1 MSSGRRPDPVMS
13 GGRTETNAHIR
24 KCQEFLHWLG
34 EAHPDAALVAGGAPL
49 GTWGRV
55 VAGWYR
61 AGSSVY
67 LRLNL
72 DGAGSVRRVVA
83 VRPASWGA
91 TIETAGSPCGRT
103 GIHVVWHDTGADG
116 VEICEEIAAVMWRWA
131 RERWPGCRL
140 ISCSRRTDRQFSIS
154 GRCLRLLVRRGNCAW
169 LLLAPARYPCPEDS
183 RTLLTQALLWHSRLR
198 RTGCLPACTR
208 AFLFAPAGE
217 ADVLS
222 HRAACLDPA
231 AIGLEVWELHKDA
244 AGRWSAARSS
254 GPAVPQ
260 EGRDY
265 RWPAHDCERGGR
277 DLSRVLAL
285 APSAI
290 RLHGRLREY
299 DSLRLF
305 GLEFA
310 RAYGEKRDRIE
321 FGVGPERVTLDESN
335 FGELR
340 RLVDEILYYRRPDSP
355 DRHHPYYRL
364 QSERWLESLI
374 LDDRQRLF
382 PELAHEH
389 VYPQIPVYLGDLQ
402 GRADILAAD
411 LDGVLVVMELKTAAD
426 PELPLQCLDYW
437 GRVLRHNCAGDF
449 QRRGYFPGM
458 TLRDSHPKM
467 YLVAPV
473 FSFHDS
479 TERLLRYFR
488 AGLEI
493 WKIAVNEEW
502 RAGVDILRRIRY
514 LSGPPAE
521 A

>member
-1 MSSGRRPDPVMS
+1 MFSRGRPGAFVSRN
-13 GGRTETNAHIR
+13 RRETDAHTR
-24 KCQEFLHWLG
+24 KCLEFLHWLG
-34 EAHPDAALVAGGAPL
+34 KDHPDAALVAGGLQL

-61 AGSSVY
+61 AGSVVY

-72 DGAGSVRRVVA
+72 DGSSRLRRVVA
-83 VRPASWGA
+83 VRSAPWGA
-91 TIETAGSPCGRT
+91 TVETAGLPCARRA
-103 GIHVVWHDTGADG
+103 IRVVWRDTGAESADVG
-116 VEICEEIAAVMWRWA
+116 EEIAAELWNWA

-140 ISCSRRTDRQFSIS
+140 LLCTRRTDRQFSIS
-154 GRCLRLLVRRGNCAW
+154 GRCVRLLVRRGDCAW

-198 RTGCLPACTR
+198 RSGRLPAGAR
-208 AFLFAPAGE
+208 VFLFAPAGE

-222 HRAACLDPA
+222 HRAACIDPA
-231 AIGLEVWELHKDA
+231 AVGLEVWELHRDT
-244 AGRWSAARSS
+244 AGRWSAAR
-254 GPAVPQ
+254 GGDPAAPQ

-265 RWPAHDCERGGR
+265 RWPAHDCDRSGGE
-277 DLSRVLAL
+277 LSRVLAL

-290 RLHGRLREY
+290 RLHCRLHEY
-299 DSLRLF
+299 DSLRLL

-310 RAYGEKRDRIE
+310 RAYGEERDHIE

-355 DRHHPYYRL
+355 DRRHPYYRL
-364 QSERWLESLI
+364 QAERWLESLI

-389 VYPQIPVYLGDLQ
+389 VYPQTPVYLGDLQ
-402 GRADILAAD
+402 GRVDILAAD
-411 LDGVLVVMELKTAAD
+411 RDGVLVVMELKTAAD
-426 PELPLQCLDYW
+426 AELPLQCIDYW
-437 GRVLRHNCAGDF
+437 GRVLRHNRAGDF

-458 TLRDSHPKM
+458 TLKDRDPKL
-467 YLVAPV
+467 YLVAPI

-488 AGLEI
+488 SGLEI

-502 RAGVDILRRIRY
+502 RAGVDILRRSRCPG
-514 LSGPPAE
+514 GPPLE

>member
-1 MSSGRRPDPVMS
+1 MYGGRR
-13 GGRTETNAHIR
+13 ETDAHVR
-24 KCQEFLHWLG
+24 KCLEFLHWLHK
-34 EAHPDAALVAGGAPL
+34 AHPNASLVAGGSQL
-49 GTWGRV
+49 GSWGRV

-61 AGSSVY
+61 AASGIY

-72 DGAGSVRRVVA
+72 QGSGSVRRVVA
-83 VRPASWGA
+83 VRSAPWGA
-91 TIETAGSPCGRT
+91 TIETAGFPRGRT
-103 GIHVVWHDTGADG
+103 DMHVVWHGGNAESMEIGA
-116 VEICEEIAAVMWRWA
+116 EIAAELWSWA
-131 RERWPGCRL
+131 RTRWPGCRL
-140 ISCSRRTDRQFSIS
+140 ISCSRRTDRQFSLS
-154 GRCLRLLVRRGNCAW
+154 GRCVRLLVRRGDCAG
-169 LLLAPARYPCPEDS
+169 LLLAPARYPCPEGS
-183 RTLLTQALLWHSRLR
+183 RTLLTQALLWHAHLC
-198 RTGCLPACTR
+198 RTGRLPACAQ

-222 HRAACLDPA
+222 HRAAEIDPA
-231 AIGLEVWELHKDA
+231 AVVVEVWELYRDT
-244 AGRWSAARSS
+244 AGRWSAAKGSAP
-254 GPAVPQ
+254 GVPQ

-265 RWPAHDCERGGR
+265 RWPAHDCERGGKE
-277 DLSRVLAL
+277 LSRVLAL

-310 RAYGEKRDRIE
+310 RAYGEARDHIE
-321 FGVGPERVTLDESN
+321 FGVGPQRLTLDESN

-340 RLVDEILYYRRPDSP
+340 RLVEEILYYRRPDSP
-355 DRHHPYYRL
+355 DRRHPYYRL

-382 PELAHEH
+382 PELAHEY
-389 VYPQIPVYLGDLQ
+389 VYPQTPVYLGDLQ
-402 GRADILAAD
+402 GRVDILAAD
-411 LDGVLVVMELKTAAD
+411 HDGVLVVMELKTAAD

-437 GRVLRHNCAGDF
+437 GRVLRHNRAGDF
-449 QRRGYFPGM
+449 QRRGYFPGL
-458 TLRDSHPKM
+458 TLRNCAPTM
-467 YLVAPV
+467 YLVAPI

-493 WKIAVNEEW
+493 WKIAVNEDW
-502 RAGVDILRRIRY
+502 RAGVDILRRIKCPT
-514 LSGPPAE
+514 GPPRE